1 MILAATSLDSFVQL
15 ITVLIIFVF
24 VLILTYFTTRWMAGI
39 QKGRS
44 FNKNL
49 RIIETISVGNN
60 KMISIVE
67 AGTKYIVVSIG
78 KDDVNYLTEL
88 KEEELKDLSFKD
100 PQSMMQ
106 NPESFSAIM
115 DKLKEKYKGDP
126 KMLNQKTMELYQQHK
141 VNPAGGCLPL
151 LVQLPILW
159 ALFGVLRGGIVPQDS
174 TFLWMEL
181 VKPDPFY
188 ILPVLNGVVSFVQQK
203 VMGSS
208 DNPQMKNMMYMF
220 PIMMVFISYK
230 MPAGLQI
237 YWLTSSLAGVI
248 QQYLIMKR
256 GE

>member
-39 QKGRS
+39 Q
-44 FNKNL
+44 
-49 RIIETISVGNN
+49 

-115 DKLKEKYKGDP
+115 DKLKEKYS
-126 KMLNQKTMELYQQHK
+126 NRSRHE
-141 VNPAGGCLPL
+141 
-151 LVQLPILW
+151 
-159 ALFGVLRGGIVPQDS
+159 
-174 TFLWMEL
+174 
-181 VKPDPFY
+181 
-188 ILPVLNGVVSFVQQK
+188 
-203 VMGSS
+203 
-208 DNPQMKNMMYMF
+208 
-220 PIMMVFISYK
+220 
-230 MPAGLQI
+230 
-237 YWLTSSLAGVI
+237 
-248 QQYLIMKR
+248 
-256 GE
+256 

>member
-67 AGTKYIVVSIG
+67 AGAKYIVVSIG

-100 PQSMMQ
+100 PQSMTQ
-106 NPESFSAIM
+106 NKESFSAIM
-115 DKLKEKYKGDP
+115 DKLKEKYS
-126 KMLNQKTMELYQQHK
+126 NRSRHE
-141 VNPAGGCLPL
+141 
-151 LVQLPILW
+151 
-159 ALFGVLRGGIVPQDS
+159 
-174 TFLWMEL
+174 
-181 VKPDPFY
+181 
-188 ILPVLNGVVSFVQQK
+188 
-203 VMGSS
+203 
-208 DNPQMKNMMYMF
+208 
-220 PIMMVFISYK
+220 
-230 MPAGLQI
+230 
-237 YWLTSSLAGVI
+237 
-248 QQYLIMKR
+248 
-256 GE
+256 

>member
-78 KDDVNYLTEL
+78 KD
-88 KEEELKDLSFKD
+88 ELKDLSFKD
-100 PQSMMQ
+100 PQSMTQ

-115 DKLKEKYKGDP
+115 DKLKEKYS
-126 KMLNQKTMELYQQHK
+126 NRSRHE
-141 VNPAGGCLPL
+141 
-151 LVQLPILW
+151 
-159 ALFGVLRGGIVPQDS
+159 
-174 TFLWMEL
+174 
-181 VKPDPFY
+181 
-188 ILPVLNGVVSFVQQK
+188 
-203 VMGSS
+203 
-208 DNPQMKNMMYMF
+208 
-220 PIMMVFISYK
+220 
-230 MPAGLQI
+230 
-237 YWLTSSLAGVI
+237 
-248 QQYLIMKR
+248 
-256 GE
+256 

>member
-100 PQSMMQ
+100 PQSMTQ
-106 NPESFSAIM
+106 NTESFSAIM
-115 DKLKEKYKGDP
+115 DKLKEKYS
-126 KMLNQKTMELYQQHK
+126 NRSRHEEIQ
-141 VNPAGGCLPL
+141 GC
-151 LVQLPILW
+151 ILQSIIC
-159 ALFGVLRGGIVPQDS
+159 FCNCSPYGNNFI
-174 TFLWMEL
+174 MH
-181 VKPDPFY
+181 
-188 ILPVLNGVVSFVQQK
+188 ILS
-203 VMGSS
+203 
-208 DNPQMKNMMYMF
+208 
-220 PIMMVFISYK
+220 
-230 MPAGLQI
+230 
-237 YWLTSSLAGVI
+237 
-248 QQYLIMKR
+248 
-256 GE
+256 